1 MSDNVSVIDAIK
13 LVAKAT
19 REDTNKVVD
28 MVKGALHP
36 EQIDDMRLM
45 LSRAREGRL
54 GRYVLCGCSSL
65 ERDTSLRRRAS
76 KGANKATAKFQ
87 GVPPIGEGVPSVI
100 CYNRQT
106 VFSTDA
112 GVEAMIPR
120 TRRLHDAQVSL
131 HRQQQQ
137 LDERY
142 QRDSEKLAQAV
153 EEDLVNRFRSS
164 LRVAPDTAGEEA
176 KRGGASSSTA
186 TTMGGGYNA
195 PCCYSTANKD
205 ASSLSLGGRGDGR
218 LSKKVP
224 KHVGYF
230 CVDEPGRADMSY
242 RNTPDCEKLPGAL

>member
-1 MSDNVSVIDAIK
+1 M
-13 LVAKAT
+13 
-19 REDTNKVVD
+19 
-28 MVKGALHP
+28 
-36 EQIDDMRLM
+36 
-45 LSRAREGRL
+45 
-54 GRYVLCGCSSL
+54 
-65 ERDTSLRRRAS
+65 
-76 KGANKATAKFQ
+76 
-87 GVPPIGEGVPSVI
+87 
-100 CYNRQT
+100 
-106 VFSTDA
+106 FSTDA

-218 LSKKVP
+218 ARIDARGDYPPPPVP
-224 KHVGYF
+224 NDAIERGGSPRR
-230 CVDEPGRADMSY
+230 CPSMWATSALMSRAEPI
-242 RNTPDCEKLPGAL
+242 